1 MIEKNFW
8 SNLKILVK
16 FENFWKILELD
27 FKTFQN
33 FFYDYK
39 TLENNSSG
47 QLEFF
52 KQTIICLD
60 HVTMLH
66 KLVSVIRKY

>member
-39 TLENNSSG
+39 TLENNLIG

-52 KQTIICLD
+52 L
-60 HVTMLH
+60 
-66 KLVSVIRKY
+66 